1 MTAGSVCGSLGVRQV
16 LVTQAAW
23 EVRPS
28 ICTTRGPWPHGPPQ
42 AQAHILC
49 VHEATR
55 RPGSLPAGDGLHEP
69 TTQGASVSG
78 WRETLLSPGLP
89 GWVLSASP
97 GDLASFLAAHL
108 LASVA
113 VPLLCHRSPEPHP
126 LTPQEDSAGLRAT
139 LRRGLEAS
147 PCREVTGTCVTPT
160 CSHPCHF

>member
-1 MTAGSVCGSLGVRQV
+1 MLSGFVQGGGV
-16 LVTQAAW
+16 
-23 EVRPS
+23 
-28 ICTTRGPWPHGPPQ
+28 
-42 AQAHILC
+42 
-49 VHEATR
+49 
-55 RPGSLPAGDGLHEP
+55 
-69 TTQGASVSG
+69 
-78 WRETLLSPGLP
+78 SPGPHTLMV
-89 GWVLSASP
+89 GNGGQTNGKGMLH